1 MLAQDFSISHSDAT
15 MKQQPNKT
23 VLGDSQLR
31 HIGILAY
38 PGVALLD
45 AVGPL
50 EVFAAANIALAKRSP
65 PCAKAYHV
73 EIWSERVGAIDGS
86 CGVSLNAT
94 RSIAAAAPFALD
106 TLIVAGSPEA
116 GDLVS
121 KPCVD
126 WLREATGGIRR
137 VGGICTGVFLL
148 AEAGLLDGCRAVT
161 HWAYC
166 DELARR
172 YPSIQ
177 VEPDPIFLRDGRFYT
192 TAGMSAG
199 MDLALALVQDDLGRD
214 VALAAARLMVLFL
227 KRPGGQSQFSAHL
240 AAQFDGDG
248 PIGELQRW
256 ILDHLSS
263 DLTVEALAER
273 VHMSPR
279 NFVRNFEREA
289 GGPPRVFLEG
299 ARPAAAPPALVDSE
313 GQLANSAQPG
323 GVTSAPIPPPRPS
336 RRPGAIPDPFSAN

>member
-1 MLAQDFSISHSDAT
+1 MAN
-15 MKQQPNKT
+15 MKLQPT
-23 VLGDSQLR
+23 RHVPTGDSKPR
-31 HIGILAY
+31 HIGILVY

-50 EVFAAANIALAKRSP
+50 EVFTAANIVLAERSP

-73 EIWSERVGAIDGS
+73 EVWSEHVGAIDGS

-94 RSIAAAAPFALD
+94 RSIATAAPFELD
-106 TLIVAGSPEA
+106 TLIVAGAPGVDNPASR
-116 GDLVS
+116 
-121 KPCVD
+121 PCVD
-126 WLREATGGIRR
+126 WLRQATGGIRR

-161 HWAYC
+161 HWAFC

-172 YPSIQ
+172 YPLIQ
-177 VEPDPIFLRDGRFYT
+177 VEADPIFLRDGRFYT
-192 TAGMSAG
+192 TAGMTAG

-263 DLTVEALAER
+263 DLTIEALAQR

-289 GGPPRVFLEG
+289 G
-299 ARPAAAPPALVDSE
+299 APPGVFVERARLDAARRALEDGE
-313 GQLANSAQPG
+313 DQIETIARHCGF
-323 GVTSAPIPPPRPS
+323 TSAEIL
-336 RRPGAIPDPFSAN
+336 RRLFQRRLGVSPTAYRKRFRSTH

>member
-1 MLAQDFSISHSDAT
+1 MKLQLARHVNTGES
-15 MKQQPNKT
+15 KP
-23 VLGDSQLR
+23 R

-50 EVFAAANIALAKRSP
+50 EVFAAANIVLAERSP

-73 EIWSERVGAIDGS
+73 EVWSEHVGAIVGS

-94 RSIAAAAPFALD
+94 RSIATTALVELD
-106 TLIVAGSPEA
+106 TLIVAGSPGINNPA
-116 GDLVS
+116 S
-121 KPCVD
+121 RPCVD
-126 WLREATGGIRR
+126 WLRQATGEIRR
-137 VGGICTGVFLL
+137 VCGICTGVFLL

-161 HWAYC
+161 
-166 DELARR
+166 
-172 YPSIQ
+172 Q

-192 TAGMSAG
+192 TAGMTAG

-214 VALAAARLMVLFL
+214 VALASARLMVLFL

-240 AAQFDGDG
+240 AAQLDGDG

-256 ILDHLSS
+256 ILDNLSS
-263 DLTVEALAER
+263 DLTIEALAQR

-289 GGPPRVFLEG
+289 G
-299 ARPAAAPPALVDSE
+299 APPGVFVERARLDAARRALEDGE
-313 GQLANSAQPG
+313 DQIETIARHCGF
-323 GVTSAPIPPPRPS
+323 TSAEIL
-336 RRPGAIPDPFSAN
+336 RRLFQRRLGVSPTAYRKRFRSTR

>member
-1 MLAQDFSISHSDAT
+1 VAN
-15 MKQQPNKT
+15 MKLQPT
-23 VLGDSQLR
+23 RHVPTGDSKPR

-50 EVFAAANIALAKRSP
+50 EVFAAANIVLAERSP

-73 EIWSERVGAIDGS
+73 EVWSEHVGAIDGS

-94 RSIAAAAPFALD
+94 RSIATAAPVELD
-106 TLIVAGSPEA
+106 TLIVAGSPGVDNPA
-116 GDLVS
+116 S
-121 KPCVD
+121 RPCVD
-126 WLREATGGIRR
+126 WLRQATGGIRR

-161 HWAYC
+161 HWAFC
-166 DELARR
+166 EELARR

-177 VEPDPIFLRDGRFYT
+177 VEADPIFLRDGRFYT
-192 TAGMSAG
+192 TAGMTAG

-240 AAQFDGDG
+240 AAQLDGDG

-263 DLTVEALAER
+263 DLTIEALAQR

-289 GGPPRVFLEG
+289 G
-299 ARPAAAPPALVDSE
+299 APPGVFVERARLDAARRALEDGE
-313 GQLANSAQPG
+313 DQIETIARHCGF
-323 GVTSAPIPPPRPS
+323 TSAEIL
-336 RRPGAIPDPFSAN
+336 RRLFQRRLGVSPTAYRKRFRSTH

>member
-1 MLAQDFSISHSDAT
+1 
-15 MKQQPNKT
+15 MKLQPNKP
-23 VLGDSQLR
+23 VLASDSQPR

-50 EVFAAANIALAKRSP
+50 EVFAAANIVLARRSP

-94 RSIAAAAPFALD
+94 RSIAAAAPFELD
-106 TLIVAGSPEA
+106 TLIVAGSP
-116 GDLVS
+116 GINNPGS
-121 KPCVD
+121 RPCVD
-126 WLREATGGIRR
+126 WLRQSTGGIRR

-161 HWAYC
+161 HWAFC

-192 TAGMSAG
+192 TAGMTAG
-199 MDLALALVQDDLGRD
+199 MDLALALVQDDL
-214 VALAAARLMVLFL
+214 A
-227 KRPGGQSQFSAHL
+227 
-240 AAQFDGDG
+240 
-248 PIGELQRW
+248 
-256 ILDHLSS
+256 
-263 DLTVEALAER
+263 
-273 VHMSPR
+273 
-279 NFVRNFEREA
+279 
-289 GGPPRVFLEG
+289 
-299 ARPAAAPPALVDSE
+299 
-313 GQLANSAQPG
+313 
-323 GVTSAPIPPPRPS
+323 
-336 RRPGAIPDPFSAN
+336 

>member
-1 MLAQDFSISHSDAT
+1 LS
-15 MKQQPNKT
+15 
-23 VLGDSQLR
+23 DSQPR

-50 EVFAAANIALAKRSP
+50 EVFAAANIVLAERSP

-94 RSIAAAAPFALD
+94 RSIAAAAPFELD
-106 TLIVAGSPEA
+106 TLIVAGSP
-116 GDLVS
+116 GTGNLIS

-161 HWAYC
+161 HWAFC

-172 YPSIQ
+172 YPAIR

-192 TAGMSAG
+192 TAGMTAG

-214 VALAAARLMVLFL
+214 VALATAQLLVVFL

-240 AAQFDGDG
+240 AAQLDGNG
-248 PIGELQRW
+248 PIAELQRW
-256 ILDHLSS
+256 ILDHLDT
-263 DLTVEALAER
+263 DLTIEALAER

-289 GGPPRVFLEG
+289 DTPPGVFVERARLDAARRALEDG
-299 ARPAAAPPALVDSE
+299 ED
-313 GQLANSAQPG
+313 QLETIAQRCG
-323 GVTSAPIPPPRPS
+323 FTSAEIL
-336 RRPGAIPDPFSAN
+336 RRLFQRRLGVSPTAYRKRFRSAR

>member
-1 MLAQDFSISHSDAT
+1 
-15 MKQQPNKT
+15 MKPQPNKP
-23 VLGDSQLR
+23 VLSDSQPR

-50 EVFAAANIALAKRSP
+50 EVFAAANIVLAERSP

-94 RSIAAAAPFALD
+94 RSIAAAAPFELD
-106 TLIVAGSPEA
+106 TLIVAGSP
-116 GDLVS
+116 GTGNLIS

-161 HWAYC
+161 HWAFC

-172 YPSIQ
+172 YPAIR

-192 TAGMSAG
+192 TAGMTAG

-214 VALAAARLMVLFL
+214 VALATAQLLVVFL

-240 AAQFDGDG
+240 AAQLDGNG
-248 PIGELQRW
+248 PIAELQRW
-256 ILDHLSS
+256 ILDHLDT
-263 DLTVEALAER
+263 DLTIEALAER

-289 GGPPRVFLEG
+289 DTPPGVFVERARLDAARRALEDG
-299 ARPAAAPPALVDSE
+299 ED
-313 GQLANSAQPG
+313 QLETIAQRCG
-323 GVTSAPIPPPRPS
+323 FTSAEIL
-336 RRPGAIPDPFSAN
+336 RRLFQRRLGVSPTAYRKRFRSAR

>member
-1 MLAQDFSISHSDAT
+1 
-15 MKQQPNKT
+15 MKPQPNKP
-23 VLGDSQLR
+23 VLAIDSQPR

-50 EVFAAANIALAKRSP
+50 EVFAAANIVLAERSP
-65 PCAKAYHV
+65 RCAKAYQV
-73 EIWSERVGAIDGS
+73 EIWSEHVGAVDGS

-94 RSIAAAAPFALD
+94 RSIAAAPPFELD
-106 TLIVAGSPEA
+106 TLIVAGSPLT

-148 AEAGLLDGCRAVT
+148 AEAGLLDGRRAVT
-161 HWAYC
+161 HWALC

-172 YPSIQ
+172 YPAIR

-192 TAGMSAG
+192 TAGMTAG

-214 VALAAARLMVLFL
+214 VALATARLLVVFL

-240 AAQFDGDG
+240 AAQLDGDG
-248 PIGELQRW
+248 PIPELQRW
-256 ILDHLSS
+256 ILDHLDT
-263 DLTVEALAER
+263 DLTIEALAER
-273 VHMSPR
+273 AHMS
-279 NFVRNFEREA
+279 VRNFEREA
-289 GGPPRVFLEG
+289 GVPPGVFVERARLDAARRAIEDGEDQLETI
-299 ARPAAAPPALVDSE
+299 ARHC
-313 GQLANSAQPG
+313 GF
-323 GVTSAPIPPPRPS
+323 TSAEIL
-336 RRPGAIPDPFSAN
+336 RRLFQRRLGVSPTAYRKRFRSAR

>member
-1 MLAQDFSISHSDAT
+1 
-15 MKQQPNKT
+15 MKLQPNKP
-23 VLGDSQLR
+23 VLSDSQPR

-50 EVFAAANIALAKRSP
+50 EVFAAANIVLAERSP

-94 RSIAAAAPFALD
+94 RSIAAAAPFELD
-106 TLIVAGSPEA
+106 TLIVAGSP
-116 GDLVS
+116 GTGNLIS

-161 HWAYC
+161 HWAFC

-172 YPSIQ
+172 YPAIR

-192 TAGMSAG
+192 TAGMTAG

-214 VALAAARLMVLFL
+214 VALATAQLLVVFL

-240 AAQFDGDG
+240 AAQLDGNG
-248 PIGELQRW
+248 PIAELQRW
-256 ILDHLSS
+256 ILDHLDT
-263 DLTVEALAER
+263 DLTIEALAER

-289 GGPPRVFLEG
+289 DTPPGVFVERARLDAARRALEDG
-299 ARPAAAPPALVDSE
+299 ED
-313 GQLANSAQPG
+313 QLETIAQRCG
-323 GVTSAPIPPPRPS
+323 FTSAEIL
-336 RRPGAIPDPFSAN
+336 RRLFQRRLGVSPTAYRKRFRSAR